1 MLQDITSAEYVE
13 GYKLKIE
20 FENGLSG
27 VVDFSDYTQR
37 GGVFEN
43 FKDLAFFR
51 QFTIS
56 KELGTIVW
64 NGEVDIAPETI
75 YKKCEHNASCNQL
88 SAIAPS

>member
-1 MLQDITSAEYVE
+1 MLQDITNAEYVE

-27 VVDFSDYTQR
+27 IVDFSDYTQR

-43 FKDLAFFR
+43 FKDLSFFR
-51 QFTIS
+51 KFTIS

-64 NGEVDIAPETI
+64 NNEVDIAPETI
-75 YKKCEHNASCNQL
+75 YEKCEQIASCNQP
-88 SAIAPS
+88 SAVATG